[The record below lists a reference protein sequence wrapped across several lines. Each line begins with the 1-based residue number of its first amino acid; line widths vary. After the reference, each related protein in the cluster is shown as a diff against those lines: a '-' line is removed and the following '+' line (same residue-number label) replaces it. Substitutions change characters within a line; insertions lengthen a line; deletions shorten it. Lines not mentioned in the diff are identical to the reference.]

1 MAARHLTR
9 ALLLCLGL
17 AIVALGM
24 ASPANA
30 GTRNEVSIIDDQLLL
45 NAAPAALDA
54 DMAKFR
60 ALGVDRL
67 RVSAFWNQIAPA
79 NLSRQKPAGFD
90 GRNPG
95 DGRYSWG
102 PLDRVVD
109 SASRHGLRIMVSIS
123 TPAPIWATGVTKVP
137 NPLWKPNPAEFA
149 DFAQAV
155 VTRYADRVDHWGISN
170 EPNQGVWL
178 QPQSDKSGLV
188 APHLYRALVQ
198 AAYPRIK
205 AIDPTS
211 TALVGELAASGRS
224 GRGATRPIR
233 PLLFL
238 RAMACRDAKWKPIRT
253 GRCKGFKPIPIDALG
268 HHPYNLLQKPT
279 NASPNKYDAAIA
291 DGGRLT
297 RTLDR
302 LTRLKALAPGRGR
315 RLSIFYTEFGY
326 QTSPPDPFAGVTL
339 SQQRLYLQQAAYVAY
354 KTPRVRGLNQ
364 FRLTDGAIAGKGLKR
379 FAEFQSGLL
388 FRNRKPKPAYSVFAH
403 PFVITGNR
411 FWGQV
416 RPGTGH
422 TVRVQRRD
430 SQRGPWHLVAQVIT
444 SRLGYF
450 SFNLP
455 GRKPGTYRYVYDRP
469 AGTSGTVVV
478 RR

>member
-1 MAARHLTR
+1 MRARHLPR
-9 ALLLCLGL
+9 ILLLCLALTASAL
-17 AIVALGM
+17 AVAPA
-24 ASPANA
+24 ASADRLA
-30 GTRNEVSIIDDQLLL
+30 EVSIIDDQLLL
-45 NAAPAALDA
+45 NATPTALEA
-54 DMAKFR
+54 DMSRFR
-60 ALGVDRL
+60 KLGIDRL
-67 RVSAFWNQIAPA
+67 RVSAFWNQIAPG
-79 NLSRQKPAGFD
+79 NMSRSKPVGFD
-90 GRNPG
+90 GRNQG

-102 PLDRVVD
+102 PLDRVID

-123 TPAPIWATGVTKVP
+123 TPAPIWATGATKVP
-137 NPLWKPNPAEFA
+137 NPLWKPNPKEFA
-149 DFAQAV
+149 DFAEAV
-155 VTRYADRVDHWGISN
+155 VTRYAPKVDHWGISN

-178 QPQSDKSGLV
+178 QPQSDKRGLV

-211 TALVGELAASGRS
+211 SALVGELAASGRA

-238 RAMACRDAKWKPIRT
+238 REMACRDARWKPIRS

-279 NASPNKYDAAIA
+279 NRSPNRFDAAIG

-302 LTRLKALAPGRGR
+302 LTRLKALKPGRAT
-315 RLSIFYTEFGY
+315 RLNIFYTEFGY
-326 QTSPPDPFAGVTL
+326 QTTPPDPFAGVTL
-339 SQQRLYLQQAAYVAY
+339 SQQRLYLQQAAYIAY

-364 FRLTDGAIAGKGLKR
+364 FRLTDGAIAGKGLAR
-379 FAEFQSGLL
+379 FKEFQSGLL
-388 FRNRKPKPAYSVFAH
+388 FRNRKPKPAYAVFAN

-416 RPGTGH
+416 RPGADH
-422 TVRVQRRD
+422 TVRVQRRVGRRW
-430 SQRGPWHLVAQVIT
+430 QLVAQVVT
-444 SRLGYF
+444 SRLGTF
-450 SFNLP
+450 SFSLP
-455 GRKPGTYRYVYDRP
+455 GRRPGFYRYVYDRP
-469 AGTSGTVVV
+469 AGTSGLVTV